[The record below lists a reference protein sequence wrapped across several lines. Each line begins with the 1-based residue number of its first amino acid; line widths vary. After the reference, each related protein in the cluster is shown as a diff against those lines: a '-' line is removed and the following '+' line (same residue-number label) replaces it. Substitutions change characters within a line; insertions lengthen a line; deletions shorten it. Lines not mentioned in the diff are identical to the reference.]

1 MNENRLEDFNWEIY
15 TDGFVGGQKFQPNNI
30 LKNIKNTSKSVLYSR
45 EPYAGELYNLYT
57 GENQLAI
64 KKDLE
69 KGDYVKIVNIIP
81 VNESVVTLE
90 LLGGLTMDVDLNR
103 EKKFLQLFG
112 FENTKDFMFT
122 ISSKEYLKSFLNQN
136 LSVHVLETKNSL
148 KISLLSA
155 YIDKIK
161 KEFME
166 QIKSPSKAYIA
177 KINQANKGGFFVE
190 VQGVEAFMPGSLA
203 APNKIIDFQTYVG
216 KEVIVMVEDFLNEM
230 NSFIVSH
237 KKYVEHVL
245 PKKLDELNLDLKYT
259 GSITGTR
266 PFGIFAEFE
275 DICTGLLHVSKMKE
289 DTLRKFNNREY
300 KSGDTLEFYISEI
313 TKDNRIILTE
323 ESTEERKGKLNVFID
338 DCKEHEMEALIV
350 AVMNFG
356 LIIKVGEYSG
366 LIPTREFIKRKLQI
380 KNYNIGERLKV
391 KFFEANEDKLT
402 FTIAD

>member
-1 MNENRLEDFNWEIY
+1 MNEKELENFNWEIY
-15 TDGFVGGQKFQPNNI
+15 TEGYVGGQKLQPNNI
-30 LKNIKNTSKSVLYSR
+30 LKEIKNTSKSILYSR
-45 EPYAGELYNLYT
+45 EPYVKELYNLYNN
-57 GENQLAI
+57 ENQIAI

-69 KGDYVKIVNIIP
+69 KGDYVKIVNIVPI
-81 VNESVVTLE
+81 NESIITLE
-90 LLGGLTMDVDLNR
+90 LLGGLTIDVDLNR

-112 FENTKDFMFT
+112 FENSRDFIYT
-122 ISSKEYLKSFLNQN
+122 VTNKEYLKSFLNQN

-166 QIKSPSKAYIA
+166 QIKSPSKAYVA

-245 PKKLDELNLDLKYT
+245 PKKLDELNLDLKYV
-259 GSITGTR
+259 GCITGTR

-275 DICTGLLHVSKMKE
+275 EICTGLLHVSKMKE

-323 ESTEERKGKLNVFID
+323 ESAEERKGKLNNFIE
-338 DCKEHEMEALIV
+338 DCKDHEMEASIV

-356 LIIKVGEYSG
+356 LIIKIGEYSG

-380 KNYNIGERLKV
+380 RNYNIGEKLKV
-391 KFFEANEDKLT
+391 KFLESNEDKLT
-402 FTIAD
+402 FTLSD